1 MQSAGTPEACP
12 FCGSDRGDRSGAGAL
27 TKELDDQPLVVPLG
41 PEYRRCA
48 VYLLF
53 AIALIAWNARWVNE
67 LRPPEKQLDL
77 RFGLGVLAA
86 LALGAVCILRWRLR
100 VDGRGIAR
108 RRLVVW
114 HLYLWE
120 EFISGRVR
128 EGIELNTYEFPERY
142 PWDRKLGIGMVAEDD
157 RSAIKEMIRC
167 VLVRPP
173 EPDAPADL
181 CFRFSFRK
189 TARFGRE
196 GLAIGPRG
204 KEVFYRWSEVRAVRI
219 RRFERDRRDF
229 SSLELELPER
239 TVTLRV
245 INQHGRANRSWFG
258 FSGEPAPDPATITA
272 ALQQYVPRDRILVTS
287 LSEPPLSM
295 SEWED
300 RLKIL
305 EQRGKELAV
314 LKRIFWGGGAIVL
327 IACLW
332 DSSQGWSTVVGFL
345 MLCSVQF
352 GLFWAVLRYIQAD
365 YRATVEELESQMPG
379 RKA

>member
-1 MQSAGTPEACP
+1 MK
-12 FCGSDRGDRSGAGAL
+12 D
-27 TKELDDQPLVVPLG
+27 LDDQPLVAPLA

-53 AIALIAWNARWVNE
+53 AIALIAWNARWVND

-86 LALGAVCILRWRLR
+86 LAVGAVCILRWRLR

-108 RRLVVW
+108 RRLVAR
-114 HLYLWE
+114 HLYPWE
-120 EFISGRVR
+120 EFASGRVR
-128 EGIELNTYEFPERY
+128 EGIDSSTYEFPERY
-142 PWDRKLGIGMVAEDD
+142 PWDRKLSIALVAEDD
-157 RSAIKEMIRC
+157 RSAIKEIIRR

-173 EPDAPADL
+173 EPEVPLEL
-181 CFRFSFRK
+181 CFRFSVRK
-189 TARFGRE
+189 TARFGQE

-204 KEVFYRWSEVRAVRI
+204 KEVFYHWAEVRAVRI

-229 SSLELELPER
+229 SSLELEFR
-239 TVTLRV
+239 DQTVSLRV

-258 FSGEPAPDPATITA
+258 FRGEPAPEPATIMA
-272 ALQQYVPRDRILVTS
+272 VLQQYVPRDRILVTS

-305 EQRGKELAV
+305 EQKGKELIT
-314 LKRIFWGGGAIVL
+314 LKRIFWSIGAILL
-327 IACLW
+327 IICLW
-332 DSSQGWSTVVGFL
+332 DSSQGWINVAVFL
-345 MLCSVQF
+345 VLCAVQF
-352 GLFWAVLRYIQAD
+352 GLLWAVLRYIEAD
-365 YRATVEELESQMPG
+365 FRATVEELESQMPG